1 MPLGRIDFV
10 NIPTFEPVDG
20 GQYDGFTESWEA
32 KPSNNGDSTNIEAT
46 FKFNYLDGDGNEA
59 QRTIKK
65 WWNLKKEALWSL
77 RQDLVNM
84 GVDPSEFGED
94 VDLESLLNQVFSV
107 PPTPVTLTIT
117 KAPYTPRGGGETQ
130 IRNNVT
136 GVTLRS
142 V

>member
-1 MPLGRIDFV
+1 MPIGRIDFV
-10 NIPTFEPVDG
+10 NIPTFEPVEG
-20 GQYDGFTESWEA
+20 GQYDGFTESWEE
-32 KPSNNGDSTNIEAT
+32 KPSSKGDSTNIEAT

-84 GVDPSEFGED
+84 GVDPSEFGEN
-94 VDLESLLNQVFSV
+94 VDLQAMLNQVFSQ
-107 PPTPVTLTIT
+107 PPTPVTLTLT
-117 KAPYTPRGGGETQ
+117 KGPYTPPGGETQ
-130 IRNNVT
+130 IRNQVA
-136 GVTLRS
+136 GVRLRE